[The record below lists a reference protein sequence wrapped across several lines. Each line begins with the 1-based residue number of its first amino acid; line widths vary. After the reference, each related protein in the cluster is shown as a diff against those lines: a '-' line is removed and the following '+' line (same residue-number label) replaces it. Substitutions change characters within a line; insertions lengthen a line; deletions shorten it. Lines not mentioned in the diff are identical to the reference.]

1 MAAGRFRCRLT
12 ALRRRKPPQRAHSGL
27 DSALVWTRERVWT
40 RNMNFA
46 DEAAFADEDEA
57 DEVEETTDATAAE
70 VARLQAEVD
79 RWQKKVS
86 ELADASEARAALFAD
101 ADEDGSGLEDR
112 LGLEAAVDAMSA
124 AQSAMQ
130 QRVGRMS
137 SGSSASKGATG
148 SGGKAPPMMVMRPMT
163 GPTKGK

>member
-1 MAAGRFRCRLT
+1 MAAGRFRYRLT

-86 ELADASEARAALFAD
+86 ELADASDAEGRPSYTSSLRRARWFVNENGGEIHSQDLALATVLFTV
-101 ADEDGSGLEDR
+101 GCRR
-112 LGLEAAVDAMSA
+112 L
-124 AQSAMQ
+124 
-130 QRVGRMS
+130 
-137 SGSSASKGATG
+137 
-148 SGGKAPPMMVMRPMT
+148 
-163 GPTKGK
+163 